1 MADPRKIS
9 SAPSLSLSRRLSL
22 KLTGGAKKK
31 EVTTIETV
39 PEEDASTNDQ
49 VGQQQLTLTPTEEP
63 PKIIHIN
70 DFISVNIDDF
80 VPEAGYQAMITQI
93 AKDHWEKGKEVMD
106 GYNKISDQKKMIE
119 KIMLSRIDIQIY
131 DKASTGQLKFME
143 DVVNTLESEDLKE
156 THKNMGGTALH
167 LAAIVGCTRIVKAIS
182 SKCSTLTGIP
192 DKDGNIPLV
201 VAAENLF
208 KHKQKEMVEHLCDV
222 TPKDC
227 TELFTNVTAGGRLI
241 CNIIN
246 ADHYDTA
253 CRLIKK
259 FPQLAIAKDDSGSCA
274 LEVLAQ
280 RPFAF
285 QSGSWLTPWQR
296 IKYSAIK
303 VDLATHEPRR
313 TSPYVYNSPDA
324 DLEKGEE
331 YSDLDLYLQQ
341 HQGFFTRRFHEALG
355 LTYTY
360 KEKLMH
366 RQALE
371 LVKCICKELPKV
383 LSSTKSLDDAVEYIN
398 RNVAIK
404 DEKRLLKDFFE
415 NTSILSS
422 AASSGAVEVLEEC
435 IQILPELV
443 MLDMEKQ
450 SPLAVAIG
458 QRTDRIFNLILD
470 MTNDNKDKF
479 ATVRDKE
486 GNTLLHLAAK
496 LAPSTRLSEI
506 SGPALRMQRELQWFK
521 EVEHFTPQKDR
532 LITNKSGMT
541 ARALFTEEH
550 EKLMKQG
557 EEWMQR
563 TAGSCMVVAALVT
576 TVVFAAAFT
585 IPGGNHSESNSEK
598 NGTPIFLNNTSFLL
612 FLAADAFGLFSS
624 LTSVLAFL
632 SILTSSYTEK
642 DFLKSL
648 PKKLILGLLSLFLSV
663 VSMMIAFSAALSIVL
678 GHRFSWF
685 PLFITIITC
694 VFLITYAVLQLP
706 LFIEMVRATYWPT
719 LFRSKGKL
727 AKILRQTSG
736 SVSLHKNKRQ

>member
-1 MADPRKIS
+1 MAKMDDHSKLA
-9 SAPSLSLSRRLSL
+9 SAPSFTRKLSLIM
-22 KLTGGAKKK
+22 KLAGPTKKK
-31 EVTTIETV
+31 ETSVESV
-39 PEEDASTNDQ
+39 LEEGATDEQ
-49 VGQQQLTLTPTEEP
+49 VGQLHITHAHTEET
-63 PKIIHIN
+63 PKIIEIK
-70 DFISVNIDDF
+70 DVVSVNIDDF
-80 VPEAGYQAMITQI
+80 VPDAGYYAMSGQV
-93 AKDHWEKGKEVMD
+93 DKGNWDKGQEVMD
-106 GYNKISDQKKMIE
+106 VYSKISERTKVIE
-119 KIMLSRIDIQIY
+119 KILLSKMDIHIY

-143 DVVNTLESEDLKE
+143 DVVNTLEGEDLKE
-156 THKNMGGTALH
+156 MHKDMGGTALH

-182 SKCSTLTGIP
+182 SKGFNLTEIP
-192 DKDGNIPLV
+192 DRDGNIPLV

-208 KHKQKEMVEHLCDV
+208 QHKQKEMVEHLCDV
-222 TPKDC
+222 TPKEC
-227 TELFTNVTAGGRLI
+227 AELHTNVTAGGRLI

-259 FPQLAIAKDDSGSCA
+259 FPQLAIAKDDHGSCA

-303 VDLATHEPRR
+303 VDLAAHEPLRA
-313 TSPYVYNSPDA
+313 PQYVYNCPES
-324 DLEKGEE
+324 DLEKGEGDP
-331 YSDLDLYLQQ
+331 DLELYFQQ
-341 HQGFFTRRFHEALG
+341 TQGFLTRRFHKALG
-355 LTYTY
+355 LTCAY

-371 LVKCICKELPKV
+371 LVKCICRELPSV
-383 LSSTKSLDDAVEYIN
+383 LKKSDDEIVHN
-398 RNVAIK
+398 NK
-404 DEKRLLKDFFE
+404 DEQRLLKEFFE

-435 IQILPELV
+435 IQIMPELI

-479 ATVRDKE
+479 ASIRDKD

-496 LAPSTRLSEI
+496 LAPSARLSEI

-521 EVEHFTPQKDR
+521 EVEHFTPQKDK
-532 LITNKSGMT
+532 LITNNDGMT
-541 ARALFTEEH
+541 ARALFTEQH
-550 EKLMKQG
+550 ENLMKQG

-576 TVVFAAAFT
+576 TVLFAAAFT
-585 IPGGNHSESNSEK
+585 IPGGNYSDSDSEN
-598 NGTPIFLNNTSFLL
+598 NGTPIFLHNMAFLL
-612 FLAADAFGLFSS
+612 FLASDALGLFSS

-632 SILTSSYTEK
+632 SIVTSSYTEK
-642 DFLKSL
+642 DFLRSL
-648 PKKLILGLLSLFLSV
+648 PKKLILGLLSLFLAI
-663 VSMMIAFSAALSIVL
+663 VSMMIAFSAALAIVL
-678 GHRFSWF
+678 GPRFSWF
-685 PLFITIITC
+685 PLFITVTTC

-706 LFIEMVRATYWPT
+706 LFIEMVHATYWPK
-719 LFRSKGKL
+719 LFRTRGKL
-727 AKILRQTSG
+727 TKIIRHS
-736 SVSLHKNKRQ
+736 SASLHRNKRH